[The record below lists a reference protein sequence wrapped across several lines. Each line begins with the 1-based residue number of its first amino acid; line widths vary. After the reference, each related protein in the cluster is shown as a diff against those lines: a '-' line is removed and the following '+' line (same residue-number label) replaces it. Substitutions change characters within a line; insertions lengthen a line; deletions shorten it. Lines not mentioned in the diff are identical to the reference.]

1 MTLNGGHIGL
11 GLLLVVLPPIATA
24 GDTKEALA
32 VDWYL
37 EDIQE
42 WPDDLRQEYDALDEI
57 AKEYVELCMN
67 PRDVQ
72 GVLDAGKIR
81 RIDTIKSNLTGRSRE
96 RALVAQVV
104 DANTM
109 RIKVTKEPQVNAI
122 PKPGG
127 GFLKLHAE
135 TQYFYVEGIP
145 TQTLTDGARIDGI
158 GAWVFDATGTK
169 TYETVAGGSNTIV
182 LLKTIDHLT
191 INKLVEKILSRGGFR
206 F

>member
-24 GDTKEALA
+24 GDTKEPVA

-81 RIDTIKSNLTGRSRE
+81 RIQFYEGARVS
-96 RALVAQVV
+96 QVL